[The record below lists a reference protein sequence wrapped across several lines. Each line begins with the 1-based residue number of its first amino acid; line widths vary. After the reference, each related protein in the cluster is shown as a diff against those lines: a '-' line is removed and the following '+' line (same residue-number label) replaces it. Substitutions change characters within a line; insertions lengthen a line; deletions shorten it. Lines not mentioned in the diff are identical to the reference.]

1 MELRSTRQFVVV
13 LGPAG
18 SGKTTLTASFGR
30 WVEKN
35 QGFEVG
41 YVNLDPG
48 AEDLPYEPDF
58 DVRSIVRVRDV
69 MKKYGLG
76 PNGAFIKSAD
86 LMVERLDEVIR
97 GVASVEADYV
107 IVDTPGQMELF
118 VFRDSGPSIISCLK
132 ALGFPMAVVVF
143 DPSLAQRP
151 ADVAALKLMTT
162 VVQLRLEVDSVPVL
176 NKADLPGSEDV
187 AKVLE
192 DPEALMEAL
201 GREKGVTADLAQSLM
216 TVLIEYRQA
225 ARLVRVSALTG
236 EGMEELYD
244 VLHEVYCT
252 CGDLT

>member
-1 MELRSTRQFVVV
+1 MNKQFVVV

-18 SGKTTLTASFGR
+18 SGKTTLTASFGK
-30 WVEKN
+30 WVEEN

-69 MKKYGLG
+69 MREYGLG
-76 PNGAFIKSAD
+76 PNGAFIRSAD
-86 LMVERLDEVIR
+86 LMVERLNDVIG

-118 VFRDSGPSIISCLK
+118 VFRDSGPGIISRLRG
-132 ALGFPMAVVVF
+132 LGFPMAVVVF
-143 DPSLAQRP
+143 DPSLARRP
-151 ADVAALKLMTT
+151 VDVAALKLMTT
-162 VVQLRLEVDSVPVL
+162 VVQLRLEVDSIPVL
-176 NKADLPGSEDV
+176 NKADLPGSEDI

-201 GREKGVTADLAQSLM
+201 RSEKGVAADLAQSIM
-216 TVLIEYRQA
+216 AVLGEYRQA
-225 ARLVRVSALTG
+225 TRLVRVSALTG